1 VKGYK
6 RFLVIIIVL
15 LAIYVVAEINRP
27 EKINWNTTLSS
38 KDKNPYGAYI
48 LFQQLKNLF
57 PQATINSFHLPV
69 YNQLNHFTGSNTAYI
84 LIEPAG
90 LELSGGDIRELFKY
104 VVKGNYV
111 FISSSSITN
120 QLMDSF
126 KVSTTNRFEQLNKG
140 PSAINFKNPLL
151 RADKNYTYHRMTLD
165 KYFNK
170 YDTANAE
177 VLGYNQ
183 YNDVNFISMKYG
195 EGAFFVHPMPL
206 CFSND
211 FLLTGPNAGYTAR
224 ALSYLPKDIYTLFWD
239 EYYKQDENVSQTPL
253 RYILSNQWL
262 RLAFR
267 IGMFTM
273 IVFVLFEMKRKQKI
287 IPVIAPLRNS
297 TLDFVHT
304 VGNVYFNTRD
314 NKNIAVKKISY
325 FLESI
330 RSDFNLPTTHLN
342 EAFILS
348 LSKKT
353 ALPGEDINSLVD
365 LIHTIQN
372 DAGISDQQ
380 LLKLNAQIDHFN
392 TTLKK

>member
-1 VKGYK
+1 
-6 RFLVIIIVL
+6 
-15 LAIYVVAEINRP
+15 
-27 EKINWNTTLSS
+27 
-38 KDKNPYGAYI
+38 
-48 LFQQLKNLF
+48 
-57 PQATINSFHLPV
+57 
-69 YNQLNHFTGSNTAYI
+69 
-84 LIEPAG
+84 
-90 LELSGGDIRELFKY
+90 
-104 VVKGNYV
+104 
-111 FISSSSITN
+111 
-120 QLMDSF
+120 MDSF

-140 PSAINFKNPLL
+140 PSAINFKNPSL
-151 RADKNYTYHRMTLD
+151 RADKNYTYQRMTLD

-211 FLLTGPNAGYTAR
+211 FLLTGPNAGYTAK
-224 ALSYLPKDIYTLFWD
+224 ALSYLPKDINTLFWD

-314 NKNIAVKKISY
+314 NKNIAVKKITY